1 MGTIFN
7 ELDHI
12 KATKALKKHIDK
24 HNKWEKKMEAKGWSY
39 IRVAEEIVPTWVFVS
54 PERRKE
60 IEAQNDA
67 FYKRHQIKRTK

>member
-12 KATKALKKHIDK
+12 NATKALKKYIDK
-24 HNKWEKKMEAKGWSY
+24 HDKWEKKMKAKGWSY
-39 IRVAEEIVPTWVFVS
+39 IRIAKEIVPTWVFVS

-67 FYKRHQIKRTK
+67 FYKRHQTKRTK

>member
-39 IRVAEEIVPTWVFVS
+39 IRIAKEIVPTWVFVS

-67 FYKRHQIKRTK
+67 FYKRHQTKRTK

>member
-12 KATKALKKHIDK
+12 NATKALKK

-39 IRVAEEIVPTWVFVS
+39 IRVAKEIVPTWVFVS

-60 IEAQNDA
+60 IEAKNNA
-67 FYKRHQIKRTK
+67 YYKRHNIKVKK